1 MQLLR
6 RRVTGIE
13 CQSAHLGA
21 PKNESPEPAEGRVL
35 TG

>member
-13 CQSAHLGA
+13 CQSTHLDA
-21 PKNESPEPAEGRVL
+21 LKNKALDQLRVES
-35 TG
+35 